1 MSTFEVYILDKKKE
15 EKLSIDS
22 LYIDDT
28 LHTIKNKICIA
39 LNENGRSVAYEE
51 LYLFTKNEIFLNK
64 KDLYL
69 SLTDDNETISLETMN
84 NFLINI
90 DNIDVNK
97 KDFYKYEDIIALPN
111 FLYTNVPLGYTHKGK
126 TEYRFCV
133 NPFDCK
139 NSIDN
144 NYFMNDNSVFL
155 NFSSAKII
163 YICLAENV
171 IDNTKDTLTDY
182 IIKTYYPLLV
192 KNDLHNNSE
201 LQRNRQNLIQNNKK
215 VLNKDLLILYDTVKL
230 FYDVYDKTKYI
241 DFDYKSR
248 GIKSFSVRI
257 KNTNDT
263 IVSLTTIFKN
273 IHSTKDIPFIKFNP
287 GMKRDAI
294 YRMYSDKISVS
305 GKKIPYLL
313 KSEILKLSKEIGK
326 NECVSMVIKHDY
338 QNELLVVLLNVFRNG
353 DIIVDCDFQNIISCE
368 INHTEKIENIM
379 NECINPVI
387 SSINE
392 NLEVTGYKLNKF
404 TNFKSKSIIIDKL
417 QYNVSVRLNKNE
429 NIKKISKILSS
440 MFSFKP
446 SDISNDTS
454 NMYFKRVE
462 NYREMDPKEEFII
475 NKMKTIDNMNAIID
489 LFVKEFKVSQID
501 AVTQVMKIK
510 EEKERDVISRKI
522 VDNSGFPVSLNFNK
536 HQKNLELYVKN
547 INSFD
552 YINLIDIYF
561 HSILI
566 LTQKNDLDE
575 ISEVIADVDEI
586 SKKEINFKKIEEI
599 AKPEAEILETKLKDN
614 EDENE
619 DEDDD
624 MFDEFDMYDNE
635 DDYDEE
641 EEEIMGG
648 EGEIFSENDD
658 DNDVGGLKLNN
669 PNPFQKRIQERDPK
683 LILTEQVGKFN
694 QYSRTCAWQQRIQP
708 VVLDDDEKDKIDE
721 RDKRLN
727 QKSYTT
733 AIQYGSDSDK
743 QYWYICPRY
752 WSLKHNKS
760 LSQTDVDKLLKK
772 YPKAMIP
779 KKENV
784 VPKDSFIFEFN
795 LPLRHEKEVNGK
807 KQYKEHHPTLIW
819 KKHPDNL
826 GIPCCALKEYK
837 EEKIQKNNDDKTD
850 KINTYV
856 VDANKYPIDIN
867 RMGFLPLVLEEFFIT
882 NSKLSLSNKPNIIKQ
897 NSPCFIRYGVEQNM
911 NQSIIGCFADIYSFV
926 HNKKKSKI
934 PNIKQMRNTLIEAIT
949 IDNFIKYQNGS
960 LVSIFRPSEIHV
972 TNEQME
978 KIKKNKSMFYDK
990 IDQESR
996 REVTFLKETIA
1007 CYFNFLKFLEDDN
1020 SIIDHK
1026 YMWSIFSEPNSKLIP
1041 NGLNMVILN
1050 MSDLENTLEI
1060 LCPTNPY
1067 QTNIFDPNK
1076 DTWFLLKH
1084 DDYYEPIYLYE
1095 QKGDKPHFER
1105 LFSKLTSPITPV
1117 DKSLHFV
1124 FNQVYNKYEKFCRPK
1139 KSLPY
1144 NYNYDTPK
1152 SNVEIKKICD
1162 SNDIKVDK
1170 EVMNYQSKI
1179 VGLMI
1184 YIDGGSCFIPCLP
1197 SNTDDYNIVSI
1208 EDPTLWETFEN
1219 TITRLSKVN
1228 INTKNK
1234 IKCLPIKMV
1243 SNDGNIIGV
1252 ITQTNQYIRVSDN
1265 IQNDEALNIAN
1276 KLNIPLEIDN
1286 SNDYL
1291 QADVD
1296 ISILSE
1302 DKNRV
1307 KTIRKV
1313 ILESQYYSMF
1323 RTTVRILLDEIENIN
1338 VKRNIKKI
1346 VESSKN
1352 YEEKVKSIYNELLKL
1367 ANSYIKF
1374 EKDYK
1379 GVKDLNT
1386 ITTCFMNCENKPSC
1400 IKEGE
1405 SCMLRIPHNNL
1416 HNNNLVNDILYYTR
1430 LADEL
1435 VRFIHIR
1442 NYLLEDNYYLNMN
1455 SMKYKINKDEILI
1468 VDSFMKSDYFNE
1480 LIVFDNKHS
1489 QNITF
1494 EIAQPEKSEKYIN
1507 KDTL

>member
-1 MSTFEVYILDKKKE
+1 MSTFEVYILNKKKE
-15 EKLSIDS
+15 EKLLIDS

-64 KDLYL
+64 KELYL
-69 SLTDDNETISLETMN
+69 SLNYDNDTISLETMN
-84 NFLINI
+84 NFLINV
-90 DNIDVNK
+90 DDMNVNK
-97 KDFYKYEDIIALPN
+97 KDTYKYEDIVALPN
-111 FLYTNVPLGYTHKGK
+111 FIYINVPLGYSHKGRI
-126 TEYRFCV
+126 EYSFCV

-139 NSIDN
+139 DSVDN
-144 NYFMNDNSVFL
+144 NYLMNDNSVFL

-163 YICLAENV
+163 YICLAEDV
-171 IDNTKDTLTDY
+171 IDNTKETLIDY
-182 IIKTYYPLLV
+182 TMKTYYPLLI
-192 KNDLHNNSE
+192 KNNIYNGSE
-201 LQRNRQNLIQNNKK
+201 LQRNRQNLIQNNNKII
-215 VLNKDLLILYDTVKL
+215 NKDLITLYDTIKV
-230 FYDVYDKTKYI
+230 FYDVYHKTQYL
-241 DFDYKSR
+241 DFDYKSK

-257 KNTNDT
+257 KNTYDT
-263 IVSLTTIFKN
+263 ILSLTTIFKN
-273 IHSTKDIPFIKFNP
+273 IHSTKEVPFIKFNP

-294 YRMYSDKISVS
+294 YRLYSDKISIS
-305 GKKIPYLL
+305 GRKIPYLL
-313 KSEILKLSKEIGK
+313 KSEILKLSKEIAK

-338 QNELLVVLLNVFRNG
+338 ENELLVIILNVLKNG
-353 DIIVDCDFQNIISCE
+353 DIIVDCEFQNINTCE
-368 INHTEKIENIM
+368 INHIEKVETIM
-379 NECINPVI
+379 NECINPII

-404 TNFKSKSIIIDKL
+404 TNFKSKSILIDKL
-417 QYNVSVRLNKNE
+417 HYNVSVRVNKND
-429 NIKKISKILSS
+429 NIKKLSKLLSS

-446 SDISNDTS
+446 SDITSDSS

-462 NYREMDPKEEFII
+462 NYREMKPEEEFII
-475 NKMKTIDNMNAIID
+475 NKMKTIDNINAIIE
-489 LFVKEFKVSQID
+489 LFIKEFNVSQME
-501 AVTQVMKIK
+501 AVTEVMKIK
-510 EEKERDVISRKI
+510 EEREHDVISRKI

-536 HQKNLELYVKN
+536 HQKFLELSVKN

-552 YINLIDIYF
+552 YINLINIYF
-561 HSILI
+561 HSFLI

-575 ISEVIADVDEI
+575 ISDVIADVDEI
-586 SKKEINFKKIEEI
+586 TKKEINFKKIEEK
-599 AKPEAEILETKLKDN
+599 AKPEAEILENN
-614 EDENE
+614 ETVNE
-619 DEDDD
+619 EGEEDDS

-641 EEEIMGG
+641 EEEMMGG

-658 DNDVGGLKLNN
+658 DNDVSGLKLNN

-708 VVLDDDEKDKIDE
+708 IILDDEEKEKIDK

-733 AIQYGSDSDK
+733 AIQYGSDPDK

-760 LSQTDVDKLLKK
+760 LSQDDVDKLLKK
-772 YPKAMIP
+772 YPNAIIP
-779 KKENV
+779 KKETT

-807 KQYKEHHPTLIW
+807 KQYKDHHPTLIW

-826 GIPCCALKEYK
+826 GIPCCANKVYK
-837 EEKIQKNNDDKTD
+837 EEKKQKINDDKPD

-856 VDANKYPIDIN
+856 VDANKYPIDMN

-882 NSKLSLSNKPNIIKQ
+882 NSKLSLSNKPNIIKL

-926 HNKKKSKI
+926 HNKKKSKM
-934 PNIKQMRNTLIEAIT
+934 PNIEQMRNILIDSIS

-960 LVSIFRPSEIHV
+960 LVSIFRPSDIHV

-978 KIKKNKSMFYDK
+978 KIRKNKSTFYDK
-990 IDQESR
+990 INQEST
-996 REVTFLKETIA
+996 REMTFLKETIA

-1020 SIIDHK
+1020 SKIDDK

-1050 MSDLENTLEI
+1050 ISELENTLEI

-1067 QTNIFDPNK
+1067 QTNIFQPDK

-1095 QKGDKPHFER
+1095 QKGDKPHFDK
-1105 LFSKLTSPITPV
+1105 LFSKVTSPVTPV

-1124 FNQVYNKYEKFCRPK
+1124 FNQIYNKYEKFCRPK

-1144 NYNYDTPK
+1144 NYTYDTPK
-1152 SNVEIKKICD
+1152 SNIEIKKICD
-1162 SNDIKVDK
+1162 LNDIRVDK

-1179 VGLMI
+1179 VGLMV

-1197 SNTDDYNIVSI
+1197 SNTEDYKIVLI

-1228 INTKNK
+1228 VNTKNK

-1276 KLNIPLEIDN
+1276 KLNIPLEVDN

-1291 QADVD
+1291 QADIE
-1296 ISILSE
+1296 ISMLSE
-1302 DKNRV
+1302 DKHRV

-1323 RTTVRILLDEIENIN
+1323 RTTIRILLDELENIN
-1338 VKRNIKKI
+1338 LKRHIKKI
-1346 VESSKN
+1346 VESSKK
-1352 YEEKVKSIYNELLKL
+1352 YEEKVKSVYNELLKL
-1367 ANSYIKF
+1367 GSSHIIF
-1374 EKDYK
+1374 EKGYK

-1416 HNNNLVNDILYYTR
+1416 HDNNLINDILYYTR

-1442 NYLLEDNYYLNMN
+1442 YYLLEDNYYLNMN
-1455 SMKYKINKDEILI
+1455 NMKYNINKDEILI
-1468 VDSFMKSDYFNE
+1468 VDSFIKSDYFNE

-1494 EIAQPEKSEKYIN
+1494 EIAQPEKYEKYTN
-1507 KDTL
+1507 KDTI

>member
-1 MSTFEVYILDKKKE
+1 MNTFEVYILNDKKE

-39 LNENGRSVAYEE
+39 LNETGKSIAYEE
-51 LYLFTKNEIFLNK
+51 LYLFTKSEIFLNK

-90 DNIDVNK
+90 DDVNINK
-97 KDFYKYEDIIALPN
+97 KDSYNYEDIIALPN
-111 FLYTNVPLGYTHKGK
+111 FVYTNVPLGYTNKGK

-139 NSIDN
+139 DSIDN
-144 NYFMNDNSVFL
+144 NYLMNDNSVFL

-163 YICLAENV
+163 YVCLAENV
-171 IDNTKDTLTDY
+171 IDNTKNILNEY
-182 IIKTYYPLLV
+182 VMKTYYPLLI
-192 KNDLHNNSE
+192 KNNINSKPE
-201 LQRNRQNLIQNNKK
+201 LQRNREKLIENNKK
-215 VLNKDLLILYDTVKL
+215 ILNNDLLILYDTIKV
-230 FYDVYDKTKYI
+230 FYDVYNKTESI

-257 KNTNDT
+257 KNSYDT

-273 IHSTKDIPFIKFNP
+273 IHSTKEIPFIKFNP

-294 YRMYSDKISVS
+294 YRMYSDKISIS
-305 GKKIPYLL
+305 GKKIPYLS

-326 NECVSMVIKHDY
+326 SECVSIIVKHNY
-338 QNELLVVLLNVFRNG
+338 QNELLTIIINILRNG
-353 DIIVDCDFQNIISCE
+353 DIIVDCEFQNVNTCE
-368 INHTEKIENIM
+368 INHVEKIENIM
-379 NECINPVI
+379 NECVNPVI
-387 SSINE
+387 SSVNN
-392 NLEVTGYKLNKF
+392 NLEMTGYKLNNF
-404 TNFKSKSIIIDKL
+404 TNFKSKFILIDKF
-417 QYNVSVRLNKNE
+417 QYNTSVRVNKNE

-446 SDISNDTS
+446 SDITNDST

-475 NKMKTIDNMNAIID
+475 NKMKTIDNTNAIIE
-489 LFVKEFKVSQID
+489 LFIKEFNVSQMD
-501 AVTQVMKIK
+501 AVTNVMKIK
-510 EEKERDVISRKI
+510 EERERDAISRKI

-536 HQKNLELYVKN
+536 QQKQLELSVKN
-547 INSFD
+547 INSID
-552 YINLIDIYF
+552 YINIINIYF

-575 ISEVIADVDEI
+575 VSEIVANIDEI
-586 SKKEINFKKIEEI
+586 SKNKINFKNVEEN
-599 AKPEAEILETKLKDN
+599 AKPDAEILENN
-614 EDENE
+614 ESVNE
-619 DEDDD
+619 QGEEDDS

-635 DDYDEE
+635 EDYDEE
-641 EEEIMGG
+641 EEEVMGG
-648 EGEIFSENDD
+648 EGEIFSENDED
-658 DNDVGGLKLNN
+658 QDVDGLKLNN

-708 VVLDDDEKDKIDE
+708 VILDDDEKNKIDQ
-721 RDKRLN
+721 RDTRLK

-733 AIQYGSDSDK
+733 AIKYGSNPDK

-760 LSQTDVDKLLKK
+760 LSQADVDKLLKK
-772 YPKAMIP
+772 YPNAIIP
-779 KKENV
+779 KKETV

-826 GIPCCALKEYK
+826 GIPCCAVKEYK
-837 EEKIQKNNDDKTD
+837 EEKKQKNVDDKTD

-882 NSKLSLSNKPNIIKQ
+882 NSKLSVSNKPNIIKQ
-897 NSPCFIRYGVEQNM
+897 NSPCFIRYGVEQSM
-911 NQSIIGCFADIYSFV
+911 NQSIIGCFADIYSYV
-926 HNKKKSKI
+926 HNKKKSKM
-934 PNIKQMRNTLIEAIT
+934 PTIKQMRNTLIEAIT

-972 TNEQME
+972 TNEQIE
-978 KIKKNKSMFYDK
+978 KIKKNKSLFYDS
-990 IDQESR
+990 IDEKST
-996 REVTFLKETIA
+996 REMTFLKETIA
-1007 CYFNFLKFLEDDN
+1007 CYYNFLKFLEDDN
-1020 SIIDHK
+1020 SVIDHK
-1026 YMWSIFSEPNSKLIP
+1026 YMWSIFSEPNPKLIP

-1050 MSDLENTLEI
+1050 ISDVENIIEI

-1067 QTNIFDPNK
+1067 QTNIFDSNK
-1076 DTWFLLKH
+1076 NTWFLLKH
-1084 DDYYEPIYLYE
+1084 DEYYEPIYLYE
-1095 QKGDKPHFER
+1095 QKGDKPHFDK
-1105 LFSKLTSPITPV
+1105 LFSKVISPVTPV

-1124 FNQVYNKYEKFCRPK
+1124 FNQIYNKYEKFCRPK

-1152 SNVEIKKICD
+1152 TNVEIKKICD
-1162 SNDIKVDK
+1162 SNNIRVDK
-1170 EVMNYQSKI
+1170 EVMNYQAKI
-1179 VGLMI
+1179 VGLMV
-1184 YIDGGSCFIPCLP
+1184 YIDDGSCFIPCLP
-1197 SNTDDYNIVSI
+1197 SNTEDYNIVSI

-1219 TITRLSKVN
+1219 TIARLSKVN

-1234 IKCLPIKMV
+1234 IKCLPVKMV
-1243 SNDGNIIGV
+1243 SNDGIVIGV

-1265 IQNDEALNIAN
+1265 IDTDKALNIAN
-1276 KLNIPLEIDN
+1276 KLNIPLEVDT

-1291 QADVD
+1291 QADLD
-1296 ISILSE
+1296 ISSLSQ
-1302 DKNRV
+1302 DKHRV

-1323 RTTVRILLDEIENIN
+1323 RTTIRMLLDEIENIN
-1338 VKRNIKKI
+1338 LKRNIKKL
-1346 VESSKN
+1346 VNSSKK
-1352 YEEKVKSIYNELLKL
+1352 YEEKIKNIYNELLKL
-1367 ANSYIKF
+1367 GSSHIKF

-1416 HNNNLVNDILYYTR
+1416 HDNNLVNDILYYTR

-1442 NYLLEDNYYLNMN
+1442 HYLLEDNYYLNMN
-1455 SMKYKINKDEILI
+1455 NMKYKVNKDEILLI
-1468 VDSFMKSDYFNE
+1468 DSFMKSDYFNE

-1494 EIAQPEKSEKYIN
+1494 EIAQPEKSEKYSN
-1507 KDTL
+1507 KDIL